1 MEISEKEYR
10 DLVARAVVAEE
21 KNKFMT
27 NEIKDIRNTLR
38 QIQST
43 LDRFTTFFGS
53 FNKTPESIAIPAYEL
68 AKGTGFNNDKYAGV
82 VVAHDHVGTTGT
94 ITGSKAP
101 VTKLD
106 TSALNSI
113 CSTSAVS
120 EITALHKME
129 QCGVSPSELAKL
141 YAVKNKTE
149 K

>member
-10 DLVARAVVAEE
+10 DLVTRAVIAEE

-68 AKGTGFNNDKYAGV
+68 CKSSPINHSYDGV
-82 VVAHDHVGTTGT
+82 TVAHKNDNTTDT
-94 ITGSKAP
+94 ITGGKAP
-101 VTKLD
+101 ALKFD
-106 TSALNSI
+106 TAVLNSVFPFG
-113 CSTSAVS
+113 SS
-120 EITALHKME
+120 EMQALATMKEYEM
-129 QCGVSPSELAKL
+129 SPLDLAKFST
-141 YAVKNKTE
+141 KNKTE

>member
-27 NEIKDIRNTLR
+27 NEIKDIRNTLH

-68 AKGTGFNNDKYAGV
+68 AKGTPINNHKYAGV
-82 VVAHDHVGTTGT
+82 AIAHDHIGTIGT
-94 ITGSKAP
+94 ITEGPSSTA
-101 VTKLD
+101 KLD

-113 CSTSAVS
+113 CSDLAVS
-120 EITALHKME
+120 EITALHKMK
-129 QCGVSPSELAKL
+129 QSGVSHSELAKL
-141 YAVKNKTE
+141 YAVKK
-149 K
+149 